1 MAAINYVAGRE
12 YGSKYDPTGN
22 PQVDGGKLG
31 SVYTSV
37 AEHLMAG
44 PADAAEHDDSG
55 WRRDAVSTAAA
66 GKGIIQTL
74 LAAAAAERSSRA
86 HRRGGVS
93 LFGDDARAVREIMPQ
108 SFLFYTNRADL
119 AELKLVL
126 FTLYCLPCTVCP
138 VLFALYR
145 LPCTVCPV
153 LSATIARLHT
163 GDLRGNGGAWV

>member
-1 MAAINYVAGRE
+1 MAAINYVAERE

-44 PADAAEHDDSG
+44 PADAAEHDNSG

-66 GKGIIQTL
+66 GKGIIQML

-86 HRRGGVS
+86 HRRGAGVS
-93 LFGDDARAVREIMPQ
+93 LFGGGARTVWEIMPQ

-138 VLFALYR
+138 VLFA
-145 LPCTVCPV
+145 
-153 LSATIARLHT
+153 TIARLHT